1 MKIILKFVLIPK
13 IKFLLLLYSTYCE
26 MNCSLQQDCEY
37 DSIRVSSGVGRDSV
51 IHGIYCG
58 STLPSSIT
66 SESNTLRIEFNSD
79 NSVQKTGFHAHFFT
93 GKQMIIKLS
102 PSLVIM
108 MMLMLLMM
116 IMMMM
121 MMMMIALDIFFLFK
135 VNKSKICFKSINR

>member
-1 MKIILKFVLIPK
+1 
-13 IKFLLLLYSTYCE
+13 
-26 MNCSLQQDCEY
+26 MNCFLQQDCEY

-93 GKQMIIKLS
+93 GKQMKIKLC
-102 PSLVIM
+102 PSLVM
-108 MMLMLLMM
+108 MMIMMM

-121 MMMMIALDIFFLFK
+121 MMIIAFDILFLFE
-135 VNKSKICFKSINR
+135 VNKSKICFKSIN